1 MAEII
6 NFPVSKK
13 EERTD
18 PSKRIQ
24 IIDRIAHMPSHE
36 LEQAATL
43 FSEENVAIQWV
54 NQKTRKGVT
63 HTIGPTVYRRVR
75 EDARILQADAVGIV
89 TPAWLECAFEALE
102 TLRQEWGGRIT
113 LVWTLVNERPSPHAS
128 VGEAWSQLVADGSP
142 LERILV
148 VDSRQSLRNPEINY
162 GIPEPTVV
170 VHPDD
175 LDSMLDA
182 IVEEDSTV

>member
-6 NFPVSKK
+6 NFPVSKE
-13 EERTD
+13 EERNE
-18 PSKRIQ
+18 PSKRVQ
-24 IIDRIAHMPSHE
+24 IIDQITNMSSHE
-36 LEQAATL
+36 LEQVAPL
-43 FSEENVAIQWV
+43 FSEESVSIQWV
-54 NQKTRKGVT
+54 DKKTRKGIT

-75 EDARILQADAVGIV
+75 KDARILQADAVAIV

-102 TLRQEWGGRIT
+102 ALRQQWGGRIT

-128 VGEAWSQLVADGSP
+128 VSEAWSQLVADGSP
-142 LERILV
+142 LERVLV

-170 VHPDD
+170 VHPED
-175 LDSMLDA
+175 LESMLDS
-182 IVEEDSTV
+182 IVEEDAAQ